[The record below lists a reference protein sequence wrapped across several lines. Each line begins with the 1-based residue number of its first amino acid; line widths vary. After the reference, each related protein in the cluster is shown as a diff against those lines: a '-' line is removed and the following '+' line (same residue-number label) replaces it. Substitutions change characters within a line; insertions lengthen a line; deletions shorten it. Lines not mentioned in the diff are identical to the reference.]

1 MQKIILIII
10 CLLLFSCAKKEHAQ
24 QAVQSATADSTA
36 AVQTAVKTFQTESG
50 WGYDIEVNGKPY
62 IHQPTIPALPGNS
75 GFKTQT
81 DAETVAALV
90 CHKIQNNIM
99 PPSVTPQELD
109 SLKIK

>member
-10 CLLLFSCAKKEHAQ
+10 CLSLFACAKKEQAP
-24 QAVQSATADSTA
+24 QAVKSTTIDSTA
-36 AVQTAVKTFQTESG
+36 TVQTAVKTFQTESG

-62 IHQPTIPALPGNS
+62 IHQPTIPSLPGNS
-75 GFKTQT
+75 GFKTQS
-81 DAETVAALV
+81 DAEIVAALV

-99 PPSVTPQELD
+99 PPSVTPKELD

>member
-1 MQKIILIII
+1 MHKILLAVV
-10 CLLLFSCAKKEHAQ
+10 CLSLFSCAKKDQTPQFAQ
-24 QAVQSATADSTA
+24 PAIADSS

-50 WGYDIEVNGKPY
+50 WGYDIEVGGKPY
-62 IHQPTIPALPGNS
+62 IHQPTIPSLPGNS
-75 GFKTQT
+75 GFKTQA